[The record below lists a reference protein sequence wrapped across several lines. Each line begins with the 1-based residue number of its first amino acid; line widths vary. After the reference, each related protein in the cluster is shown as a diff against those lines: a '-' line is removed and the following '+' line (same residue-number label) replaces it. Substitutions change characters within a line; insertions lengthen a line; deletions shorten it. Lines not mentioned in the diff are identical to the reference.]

1 MWFSSIP
8 QMKCLLEKLNNEC
21 DVDAGIL
28 WILRLKYR
36 KKNVLQ
42 FSELQRIS
50 HIIFVCCII
59 LLSSFILPAIIPQSF
74 QFQLYLE
81 RNEMRAQ
88 GRHSNF
94 HSQSEFLSIH
104 SLQQSHTHTQHTA
117 SRKPLRLCRHKAAA
131 TDSVFCFQT
140 QTKSANSS
148 NTVEWRMKKLKK
160 RNKKTCKLLKSY
172 SP

>member
-104 SLQQSHTHTQHTA
+104 SLQQSHTHTH
-117 SRKPLRLCRHKAAA
+117 SIRHRANRSDYADTKQQP
-131 TDSVFCFQT
+131 QT
-140 QTKSANSS
+140 RSFVSKHKQSQQTR
-148 NTVEWRMKKLKK
+148 VIQ
-160 RNKKTCKLLKSY
+160 
-172 SP
+172 